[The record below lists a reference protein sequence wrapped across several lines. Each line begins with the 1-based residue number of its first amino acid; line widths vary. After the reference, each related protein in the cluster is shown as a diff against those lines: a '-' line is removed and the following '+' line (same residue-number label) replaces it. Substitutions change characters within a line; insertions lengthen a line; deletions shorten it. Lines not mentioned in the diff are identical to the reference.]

1 MKNIKVLG
9 SGCARCNKL
18 ETLVRRAVEETGTD
32 AEIEKIED
40 IREITPYNVM
50 STPALVIDEEVKVTG
65 TVPSLDELKKLIT
78 S

>member
-18 ETLVRRAVEETGTD
+18 ETLVRRAVEETGAD

-65 TVPSLDELKKLIT
+65 TVPSLDEIKKLIT

>member
-18 ETLVRRAVEETGTD
+18 ETLVRLAVEETGTD

-40 IREITPYNVM
+40 IRKITPYGVM